1 MAKKAVVVI
10 GIGEMGSVFARAF
23 LRRGHPVYPVTREVS
38 MAKLARRLPRPKA
51 VVAAV
56 GESALQPL
64 LADLPAPWRERVV
77 LLQNELLP
85 ADYAALPDPT
95 VISIWFEKK
104 RGQDSRVIIP
114 SPARGPRARLLQK
127 ALATLDIPVRPVEHE
142 RDMLFEL
149 VLKNLYIL
157 TSNIAGLAVG
167 GTVGEL
173 WRDHEELARRIAA
186 DVIRLQEAMTGSR
199 FNNEHLVAGMVAAFD
214 GDPAHRCMGRS
225 APARLARALAH
236 AERHDVEVPTL
247 RDIAA
252 AQAAVP
258 A

>member
-1 MAKKAVVVI
+1 VI

-23 LRRGHPVYPVTREVS
+23 LRRGHPVYPVTRKTP
-38 MAKLARRLPRPKA
+38 MRKLARSLPDPAA
-51 VVAAV
+51 VVIAV
-56 GESALQPL
+56 GENALQPL
-64 LADLPAPWRERVV
+64 LTDLPKPWREHIV

-85 ADYAALPDPT
+85 ADYAGLPDPT

-114 SPARGPRARLLQK
+114 SPVSGPRGHLLQK
-127 ALATLDIPVRPVEHE
+127 ALGTLDIPVRLVGHE
-142 RDMLFEL
+142 REMLFEL

-167 GTVGEL
+167 GNVGEL
-173 WRDHEELARRIAA
+173 WRDHQELTRRIAA

-199 FNNEHLVAGMVAAFD
+199 FNNEHLIDGMVAAFD
-214 GDPAHRCMGRS
+214 GDPGHRCMGRS
-225 APARLARALAH
+225 APTRLARALSH
-236 AERHDVEVPTL
+236 AERHQVEVPTL

>member
-1 MAKKAVVVI
+1 MAKKPVVVI
-10 GIGEMGSVFARAF
+10 GIGEIGSVFARAF
-23 LRRGHPVYPVTREVS
+23 LRRGHPVYPVTRQTP
-38 MAKLARRLPRPKA
+38 MRKLAHRLPEPGA
-51 VVAAV
+51 VVVAV

-64 LADLPAPWRERVV
+64 LVEVPKPWRKRLV

-85 ADYAALPDPT
+85 SDYEGLRHAT

-104 RGQDSRVIIP
+104 RGQDTRVIIP
-114 SPARGPRARLLQK
+114 SPAQGPRARLLEK
-127 ALATLDIPVRPVEHE
+127 ALATLEIPVREVERD

-149 VLKNLYIL
+149 VVKNLYIL
-157 TSNIAGLAVG
+157 TSNIAGLEVG

-173 WRDHEELARRIAA
+173 WRDHEDLARRVAS

-199 FNNEHLVAGMVAAFD
+199 FNNDHLVEAMVAAFD
-214 GDPAHRCMGRS
+214 GDPDHRCTGRS
-225 APARLARALAH
+225 APVRLQRALGH
-236 AERHDVEVPTL
+236 AERYGIEVPTL
-247 RDIAA
+247 RDIAS